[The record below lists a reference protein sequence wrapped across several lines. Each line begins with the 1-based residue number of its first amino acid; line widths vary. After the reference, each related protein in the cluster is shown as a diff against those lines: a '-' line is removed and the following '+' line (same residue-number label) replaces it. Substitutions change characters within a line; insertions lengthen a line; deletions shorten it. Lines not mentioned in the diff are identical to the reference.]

1 MYTEDDL
8 IMISALQHY
17 VYCPRQCALI
27 HVEDAW
33 HENVFTVRGNILH
46 EKVDT
51 DTYET
56 RGTKKTVRGLRIH
69 SFHFGIVG
77 RCDVVEF
84 FAKGESLPAGRH
96 GASGGRDIKNGE
108 EIMPV
113 EFKSGEPKENI
124 SDKVQLCAQ
133 ALCLEEMLNTTI
145 THGAFFYEKIRRRDI
160 VEIDKTLRAQ
170 TEGIIAS
177 VREIVSKKIV
187 PTADYAAKCRNC
199 SLYSI
204 CQPKAMNNRK
214 LKEYMNDLYKP

>member
-1 MYTEDDL
+1 
-8 IMISALQHY
+8 
-17 VYCPRQCALI
+17 CPRQCALI

-69 SFHFGIVG
+69 SFRYGIVG

-84 FAKGESLPAGRH
+84 REIKNVPRHSELVSESDRNNTLKHLPAGQ
-96 GASGGRDIKNGE
+96 ARDQDDVGLE
-108 EIMPV
+108 VLPV
-113 EFKSGEPKENI
+113 EFKAGEPKESI

-145 THGAFFYEKIRRRDI
+145 THGAFFYAKIRRRDI
-160 VEIDKTLRAQ
+160 VEIDDTLRAQ

-177 VREIVSKKIV
+177 VRGIVSQKII
-187 PTADYAAKCRNC
+187 PTAEYAAKCRNC

-214 LKEYMNDLYKP
+214 LKIYMNDLYKP